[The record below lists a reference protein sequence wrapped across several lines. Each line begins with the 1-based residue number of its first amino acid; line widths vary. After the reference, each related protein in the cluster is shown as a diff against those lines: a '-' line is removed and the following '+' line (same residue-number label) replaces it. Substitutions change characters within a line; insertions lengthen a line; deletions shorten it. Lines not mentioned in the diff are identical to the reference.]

1 MRSQLLNSVHGSTLF
16 SEAGNMGFNVSD
28 PALSKLLNL
37 SKPVV
42 SSVKLRKYLSI

>member
-1 MRSQLLNSVHGSTLF
+1 
-16 SEAGNMGFNVSD
+16 MGFNVSD

-42 SSVKLRKYLSI
+42 SSVKLRKYLSIYIVYHEIQINQCL